1 MCSAKTNGGQ
11 RGAYQRQP
19 STEVQGFMN
28 ITGSNLHARCFGG
41 SRRLYVV
48 FQRIRAYFVRKLSG
62 AHVSSVARAKPRAEA
77 KKRQAPSTSR
87 NLFFVA
93 SSFGLLRHTKA
104 RRKASHAHR
113 MRPRT
118 ETVSS
123 VAGPNAAMF
132 GRLSR
137 RRRHSTHLA
146 ASALMRSEQS
156 ACIRRGPMAW

>member
-1 MCSAKTNGGQ
+1 
-11 RGAYQRQP
+11 
-19 STEVQGFMN
+19 MN

-104 RRKASHAHR
+104 RRKAS
-113 MRPRT
+113 PRSPYAPPDGNSELGRRT
-118 ETVSS
+118 KRGNVWEAQSPSATLDASGS
-123 VAGPNAAMF
+123 QRSNA
-132 GRLSR
+132 L
-137 RRRHSTHLA
+137 
-146 ASALMRSEQS
+146 
-156 ACIRRGPMAW
+156 